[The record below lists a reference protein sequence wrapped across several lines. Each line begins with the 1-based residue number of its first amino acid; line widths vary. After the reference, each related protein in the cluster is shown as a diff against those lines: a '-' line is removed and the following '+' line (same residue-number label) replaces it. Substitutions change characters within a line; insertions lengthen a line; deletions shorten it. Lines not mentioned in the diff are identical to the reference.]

1 MSQGF
6 ENEQLMVDYLDDPVN
21 YKLRLGGASFL
32 SQQVENFTY
41 AIRLS
46 YSPRN
51 SGQTGYFFEFIIIL
65 SQLKAQKFIFITFFN
80 QKYQFMY
87 NIYV

>member
-51 SGQTGYFFEFIIIL
+51 SGQTGYF
-65 SQLKAQKFIFITFFN
+65 
-80 QKYQFMY
+80 
-87 NIYV
+87 